1 MDRSCPLN
9 GRGTNQQEGRTMLL
23 TNTLNTQTINTTI
36 ATGNAIVCGVEISGC
51 PVRPATL
58 ADRPSEKPAA
68 KRISERAR
76 RLRGRAMRAMYLGDQ
91 RCWQQQGL
99 DQRLSHS
106 STASGHRL
114 GRAFGRSLS

>member
-1 MDRSCPLN
+1 
-9 GRGTNQQEGRTMLL
+9 MLL
-23 TNTLNTQTINTTI
+23 TNTINTQTINTTI

-68 KRISERAR
+68 KRISERAF
-76 RLRGRAMRAMYLGDQ
+76 RLRARLMCAMYLGDQ
-91 RCWQQQGL
+91 ASWQKPSF
-99 DQRLSHS
+99 DQCLSHS

-114 GRAFGRSLS
+114 GHAFGRSLS